1 MLEADS
7 PAKSYI
13 FMSAFMGALTAHAG
27 TLGRIYPL
35 LLLVSAIQDERGT
48 SRSIIGVENM
58 EHSTRLGCDLQR
70 FSVFWVFSKSSLM
83 EIVM

>member
-7 PAKSYI
+7 AAKSYI

-35 LLLVSAIQDERGT
+35 LLLVSVIQDERGK
-48 SRSIIGVENM
+48 SRSMIGVENTGVWDM
-58 EHSTRLGCDLQR
+58 ICNASLFFG
-70 FSVFWVFSKSSLM
+70 FWANLA
-83 EIVM
+83 